1 MCSEEHINHI
11 ANSDFVRLKA
21 VKRIAATHS
30 QDEVFSLNLG
40 DYVLQRASSF
50 PLQDEPYSSIDYRV
64 STGCR
69 TSSRS

>member
-1 MCSEEHINHI
+1 MRGEEHINHI

-21 VKRIAATHS
+21 VKRIASADS

-40 DYVLQRASSF
+40 DYVLQRTSSC
-50 PLQDEPYSSIDYRV
+50 PLQNEPSSSLDYRV
-64 STGCR
+64 PTGCR